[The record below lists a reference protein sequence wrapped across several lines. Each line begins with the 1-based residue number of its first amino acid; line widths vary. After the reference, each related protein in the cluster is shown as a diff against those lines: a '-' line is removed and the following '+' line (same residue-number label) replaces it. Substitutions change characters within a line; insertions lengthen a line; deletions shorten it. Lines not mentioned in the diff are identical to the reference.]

1 MKVYFYQR
9 KTHRKRQR
17 ETVEFCPK
25 EIEAVGPENIS
36 YIADSILSNRHADR
50 KLHMKSRLSKLVPL
64 NTHKINLGENPDVDY
79 IYTWGCIP
87 QNRKPYVLEMDNPY
101 CICYYN
107 LFWFYLLL
115 PVWKRILRSKRLHSI
130 VCISEACK
138 KSIELEYGKKIAE
151 KTHVVYPHMQNHL
164 KDKSDHEG
172 EIIEFLFVSTQFF
185 LKGGRET
192 VAAIRKVHEEGYNVH
207 LTMISNL
214 EEIGDM
220 CKGLDFISCYQA
232 NIEKEKLHAEYF
244 SKADVFILPS
254 YQDSFGLVYLEA
266 LSFGLPIIATNM
278 YAIPEMVVDGKNGYL
293 ADLPIKYFE
302 DNGRLN
308 QKYKKGN
315 IVNEIKRATSY
326 DKTIDQLAS
335 YIRCLCEVEK
345 RKEMAKYSESLFLE
359 RYSSKVRDKAFA
371 DVFRT

>member
-25 EIEAVGPENIS
+25 EIEAVGPENLS
-36 YIADSILSNRHADR
+36 YIADSILSNRHADK
-50 KLHMKSRLSKLVPL
+50 KLHLKSMLSKLIPL
-64 NTHKINLGENPDVDY
+64 NTHKIDLGNCSDVEY

-115 PVWKRILRSKRLHSI
+115 PIWKRILKSKRLHRI

-138 KSIELEYGKKIAE
+138 RTIELEYGKEIAE
-151 KTHVVYPHMQNHL
+151 KTRVVYPYMQNHL
-164 KDKSDHEG
+164 KDKIGHAG
-172 EIIEFLFVSTQFF
+172 EMVEFLFVSTQFY

-207 LTMISNL
+207 LTIISNL
-214 EEIGDM
+214 EEIGDL
-220 CKGLDFISCYQA
+220 CEGLEFISCYQA
-232 NIEKEKLHAEYF
+232 NIKKEKLHAEYF

-278 YAIPEMVVDGKNGYL
+278 YAIPEMVIDGKNGYL

-308 QKYKKGN
+308 KKYKTGN
-315 IVNEIKRATSY
+315 IVDEIKRTTAY
-326 DKTIDQLAS
+326 EKTIEQLAT
-335 YIRCLCEVEK
+335 YIRCLCEKEK
-345 RKEMAKYSESLFLE
+345 RNEMADYSESLFLE
-359 RYSSKVRDKAFA
+359 RYSSEIRDKAFV
-371 DVFRT
+371 DVFKT